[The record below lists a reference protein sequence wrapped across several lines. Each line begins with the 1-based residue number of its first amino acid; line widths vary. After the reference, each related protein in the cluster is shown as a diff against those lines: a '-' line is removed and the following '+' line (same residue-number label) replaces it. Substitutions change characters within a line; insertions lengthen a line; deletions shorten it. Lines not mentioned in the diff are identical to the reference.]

1 MSLKPSAP
9 VNTMPLQEVGV
20 GDLKGRILCAIGR
33 HLYRRSKFVALN
45 CRVANLVCQRCGK
58 QVETD

>member
-1 MSLKPSAP
+1 
-9 VNTMPLQEVGV
+9 MPPCLPLLMEILEVGV
-20 GDLKGRILCAIGR
+20 GDLKGRILCILGR

-58 QVETD
+58 QVEGD